1 MFISP
6 RYKLLPPPAFTTYL
20 QLSTSL
26 INGIPLFVFKPP
38 ATKGRKS
45 NKAPVVYK
53 EPDSDSDLETKVS
66 VVSEF
71 VAIAT
76 PIPPLVV
83 DEKTTKCLQNI
94 IATPHLASLILTT
107 QSKPS
112 LFPHVTPY
120 LFALTA
126 TWTSSHNEIL
136 NAVLASTGGGL
147 VRELYRDHVRSPL
160 GEEANSGNLFGTSSG
175 LSRSLTPLIISS
187 DSASASHWSP
197 VLLLADLYSQAL
209 LTMGDDEF
217 SGSSSSS
224 TSSSRAQPSAC
235 SHLTSWYRL
244 ASGCSTS
251 HLRCTGAMISRSC
264 MSVCFVA
271 GEVLMGDG
279 KREGDKVLVG
289 YPCERVSSDVQF
301 VRS

>member
-26 INGIPLFVFKPP
+26 INGIPLSVFKPP
-38 ATKGRKS
+38 TTKGRKS
-45 NKAPVVYK
+45 NKAPVYK

-76 PIPPLVV
+76 TTPPLVI
-83 DEKTTKCLQNI
+83 DEKTSKRLQNI
-94 IATPHLASLILTT
+94 ISTPHLASLISTT

-112 LFPHVTPY
+112 LFPHVVSY

-126 TWTSSHNEIL
+126 TWSSSHNEIL

-147 VRELYRDHVRSPL
+147 VRELYRDLVRKSPL
-160 GEEANSGNLFGTSSG
+160 GEEANSGNLFGTFNR
-175 LSRSLTPLIISS
+175 LFRSLTPLIISS
-187 DSASASHWSP
+187 DSASASHWPP

-217 SGSSSSS
+217 FGSSSSS
-224 TSSSRAQPSAC
+224 TSSSRAVRNP
-235 SHLTSWYRL
+235 LTLDELVSFSKRL
-244 ASGCSTS
+244 LNIAFTMYWRDDQSIM
-251 HLRCTGAMISRSC
+251 H
-264 MSVCFVA
+264 
-271 GEVLMGDG
+271 EV
-279 KREGDKVLVG
+279 
-289 YPCERVSSDVQF
+289 YVSSQ
-301 VRS
+301 VRCSWETVREKVTKCLLGIHARE